1 MILLGIFNM
10 WQWNKHRG
18 GGSVQ
23 EKDEWVS
30 MGRVQEE
37 AEGIRNHECKEAY
50 KGMHSIT
57 DHEKVITQLIFK
69 VKAAFI

>member
-1 MILLGIFNM
+1 MSLYGKF
-10 WQWNKHRG
+10 
-18 GGSVQ
+18 
-23 EKDEWVS
+23 
-30 MGRVQEE
+30 QEE